1 MCLEPKTAMTTTNDN
16 KFAFSID
23 KFQRFHA
30 IIWLEVNETMS
41 ISNQIQTTAEG
52 YRNVEKLARKT
63 QHSDTHT
70 ELMYEF
76 GKFRCFFFLFI
87 CFAGIFVIV
96 FYSYACF
103 ACSAAVAVVRR
114 RQEKQK
120 FIYFH
125 FQKVHFSC
133 GQLLL
138 LSNRLSQIESKARK
152 HSLHQTSIQNCQMC
166 RCLSVCCN

>member
-63 QHSDTHT
+63 QHSDTH
-70 ELMYEF
+70 
-76 GKFRCFFFLFI
+76 R
-87 CFAGIFVIV
+87 VDV
-96 FYSYACF
+96 
-103 ACSAAVAVVRR
+103 
-114 RQEKQK
+114 
-120 FIYFH
+120 
-125 FQKVHFSC
+125 
-133 GQLLL
+133 
-138 LSNRLSQIESKARK
+138 
-152 HSLHQTSIQNCQMC
+152 
-166 RCLSVCCN
+166 